1 MKLYL
6 KLPVPVAQVEYGE
19 RSGKR
24 PDDSQCSMW
33 ENKGSVT
40 YHLLFQYRCSQQ
52 LGEQD
57 KGRKKRT
64 VTVEFHCEL

>member
-40 YHLLFQYRCSQQ
+40 YHLLFQFQHGCSNAN
-52 LGEQD
+52 LEEIYHYPNFND
-57 KGRKKRT
+57 KK
-64 VTVEFHCEL
+64 E